1 VRVDLDSIADELY
14 GLPPTEFTAARTER
28 EKAARADGQKA
39 LAAQIHRLAKPNL
52 TAWLANQLVRSHPG
66 DIASLIDLGARLR
79 EATAAMS
86 GDELRELSSQQRRL
100 VTSLVG
106 KAKRLAVGRTV
117 GGDAER
123 ELESTLR
130 AALADAGAGAALQ
143 AGRLVGALH
152 NSGFGAADDI
162 EWAPVAPRPRLRIV
176 KSEPEPEPQP
186 PDDSEERAAA
196 ARRARDEASAAVE
209 AALAAL
215 TGAGED
221 VERLGTEVT
230 AADER
235 IAARQ
240 AELEEARA
248 SRRAL
253 DHELSAAVEAHAEAQ
268 RVMQQAQAQL
278 AKLH

>member
-14 GLPPTEFTAARTER
+14 GLAPTEFTAARTER

-66 DIASLIDLGARLR
+66 DVASLLELGARLR
-79 EATAAMS
+79 EATASMS
-86 GDELRELSSQQRRL
+86 GDDLRELSSQQRRL

-106 KAKRLAVGRTV
+106 KAKHLAAGRTV

-130 AALADAGAGAALQ
+130 AALADAGAAAALQ

-162 EWAPVAPRPRLRIV
+162 DWAPVAPKPRLRIV
-176 KSEPEPEPQP
+176 KSEPATGPQP

-196 ARRARDEASAAVE
+196 ARRARDEASAAVQ
-209 AALAAL
+209 AAQAVLAS
-215 TGAGED
+215 TGENIEQLA
-221 VERLGTEVT
+221 TEVT
-230 AADER
+230 AADEL
-235 IAARQ
+235 IAVRQ
-240 AELEEARA
+240 AELDEAHAKRA
-248 SRRAL
+248 AL
-253 DHELSAAVEAHAEAQ
+253 DREQSAAVDAHAEAE
-268 RVMQQAQAQL
+268 RALQQAQTAL
-278 AKLH
+278 AKLS